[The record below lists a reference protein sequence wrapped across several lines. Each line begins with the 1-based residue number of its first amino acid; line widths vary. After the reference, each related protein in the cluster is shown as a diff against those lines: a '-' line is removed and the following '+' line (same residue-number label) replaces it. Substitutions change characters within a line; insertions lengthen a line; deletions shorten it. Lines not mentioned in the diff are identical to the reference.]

1 MTFNKTSIFI
11 YTITSFFCQVTSS
24 ADERAQIDRRDKPT
38 TRPNILFI
46 IADDQSPMDLT
57 IYNRN
62 SILDT
67 PTLTELARRGVV
79 IDNACHMGA
88 WVGGVC
94 TPSRHMI
101 MSGRSVWHIPDKA
114 NRRSFNP
121 NVDNPALV
129 PPDLDTMTMAA
140 VFNRAGY
147 ITMRTCKNGNSYEAA
162 NRHFTIRKDATKRGG
177 TPETGSAWHADQVL
191 DFLKQ
196 RQNSAPDKSKP
207 FLIYFG
213 FSHPHDVRDGTPE
226 LLEKYQAINH
236 RDRDSIPQES
246 DGQPLLPLN
255 YLPAHP
261 FHHGHPNLR
270 DEVSVSGV
278 WERRDPATIK
288 NETGRHFACSEYID
302 QQIHRVVTK
311 LDQLGEL
318 ENTIIIYTSDHG
330 MAIGRHG
337 LQGKQNLYQHTWQ
350 VPFIAAGP
358 GIHQGIRR
366 GGNIYLMDILATL
379 CDFAGIPIP
388 ATNEGLSFK
397 PVLTGDAL
405 SVRDIQYGVYCGGTK
420 PGMRC
425 IREGDWKLIKY
436 DVMDGTV
443 RKTQLFNLAENPLEW
458 IADHHTPEV
467 RKLLGISPAPHQTNL
482 AGHAEFQ
489 SVRKHLEGLLLKEM
503 ERLDDPYR
511 FHDLSH

>member
-1 MTFNKTSIFI
+1 MTFNKISIFI
-11 YTITSFFCQVTSS
+11 YSITSFCWQVTSH
-24 ADERAQIDRRDKPT
+24 ADEST

-46 IADDQSPMDLT
+46 VVDDQSPMDLR

-62 SILDT
+62 SALDT
-67 PTLTELARRGVV
+67 PTLAALASRGVV

-114 NRRSFNP
+114 NRKSFNP
-121 NVDNPALV
+121 NVSNPDLV
-129 PPDLDTMTMAA
+129 PPDLDRTTMAA
-140 VFNRAGY
+140 VFNNAGY

-191 DFLKQ
+191 HFLNQ
-196 RQNSAPDKSKP
+196 RKTGAPNESKP

-236 RDRDSIPQES
+236 RDRNSVPPES
-246 DGQPLLPLN
+246 DGQPPLPLN
-255 YLPAHP
+255 YLPKHP
-261 FHHGHPNLR
+261 FHHGHPKLR

-288 NETGRHFACSEYID
+288 NEIGRQFACSEYID
-302 QQIHRVVTK
+302 QQINRVISK
-311 LDQLGEL
+311 LDQIGEL
-318 ENTIIIYTSDHG
+318 DNTIIIYTSDHG

-358 GIHQGIRR
+358 GIHQGIRKR
-366 GGNIYLMDILATL
+366 GNIYLMDILATL
-379 CDFAGIPIP
+379 CDFTGIPIP
-388 ATNEGLSFK
+388 DTNEGLSFK
-397 PVLTGDAL
+397 PVLTGDAHT
-405 SVRDIQYGVYCGGTK
+405 VRDIQYGVYCGGTK

-425 IREGDWKLIKY
+425 IRQGDWKLIKY
-436 DVMDGTV
+436 DVMDGSV
-443 RKTQLFNLAENPLEW
+443 RKTQLFNLSENPLEW
-458 IADHHTPEV
+458 ISDHHTLQV
-467 RKLLGISPAPHQTNL
+467 RQLTGIAPAPHQTDL
-482 AGHAEFQ
+482 SEDPEFQ
-489 SVRKHLEGLLLKEM
+489 PVRKHLEELLLSEM
-503 ERLDDPYR
+503 ERLHDPYR
-511 FHDLSH
+511 FWDQPGITPESIP